1 MNRLFLNIICIGA
14 LFACMLATPL
24 SALAGDDDR
33 YDVDVEVS
41 HGLDHLPT
49 LKAAIETNTARLLRA
64 MNVASA
70 QGKGMNYSN
79 IAIDAEAKTHL
90 NDLWRGQRMRYMS
103 FDEDFNT
110 PISEKVTKNQY
121 GEYEIRNIPMV
132 FINPENPTDSHYEE
146 IGITFSPR
154 GEIINVYVAIERQQ
168 FQKMLH
174 SMTEVGDESKRLTI
188 LYWMESMATAYHEK
202 NLDWFEK
209 FLSKDVLIV
218 TGARKTTPSG
228 TTFEYRDYDKEGYMA
243 KLKSNFRRNAV
254 IEVKF
259 SNMTIYGHPMDDDG
273 RIYAVECEQSWF
285 SSTYSDVGNLFVIW
299 DFTLPDKPQILFRG
313 WTEKDDPTKF
323 DINAINFNWD

>member
-1 MNRLFLNIICIGA
+1 MQILNRILALCIAFLPVA
-14 LFACMLATPL
+14 AFAETPR
-24 SALAGDDDR
+24 D

-41 HGLDHLPT
+41 YGLDHMPT

-64 MNVASA
+64 MNMATDHE
-70 QGKGMNYSN
+70 KGMNYSDIN
-79 IAIDAEAKTHL
+79 IDTEARTNL
-90 NDLWRGQRMRYMS
+90 NNLWANQRMRYAS
-103 FDEDFNT
+103 FDPDFNT
-110 PISEKVTKNQY
+110 PISEKVTKNQF
-121 GEYEIRNIPMV
+121 GEYELRNIPMIFV
-132 FINPENPTDSHYEE
+132 NPSDPDDSHYEE
-146 IGITFSPR
+146 IGLTFSPK

-168 FQKMLH
+168 FQKMMNA
-174 SMTEVGDESKRLTI
+174 MTEVEDESKRLTI

-202 NLDWFEK
+202 DINWFER

-228 TTFEYRDYDKEGYMA
+228 TTFEYRDYDKAGYLS
-243 KLKSNFRRNAV
+243 KLKANFKRNAV

-273 RIYAVECEQSWF
+273 RYYAVECEQSWF

-299 DFTLPDKPQILFRG
+299 DFSRPEAPQILFRG

-323 DINAINFNWD
+323 DINAVNINWDTN